1 METVRS
7 ADGTEIAYEREGAG
21 PPRVLVGGAFSER
34 TGGAGLA
41 AALPGFEVLRY
52 DRRGRGDSG
61 DTPPYAVERE
71 VEDLVAVL
79 GAAGGAAAVYGH
91 SSGAALALAAATAG
105 APINRLAVY
114 EPPFNLEGGDAEL
127 RGQIEALLASGDRA
141 GAIKRFLVEAVELPE
156 EAVASAEHWPDWDGM
171 LRVAPTLAYDLAVV
185 GDGRIPAAVGG
196 LTMPVL
202 VLHGGDSVAWM
213 RASNE
218 ALVAAIPGARGVE
231 LAGQGHNA
239 EPALVAAELVPFLQ

>member
-7 ADGTEIAYEREGAG
+7 ADGTEIAYEREGSG
-21 PPRVLVGGAFSER
+21 PPLVLVGGAFSER
-34 TGGAGLA
+34 SGGAGLA
-41 AALPGFEVLRY
+41 AALPQLEVFRY

-71 VEDLVAVL
+71 VEDLAAVL
-79 GAAGGAAAVYGH
+79 GAAGGEAAVYGH
-91 SSGAALALAAATAG
+91 SSGAALSLAAAVAG
-105 APINRLAVY
+105 APITRLAVY
-114 EPPFNLEGGDAEL
+114 EPPFNLDGADAGL
-127 RGQIEALLASGDRA
+127 RAEIESLLASGDRA

-156 EAVASAEHWPDWDGM
+156 EAVASAEHWPDWAGM
-171 LRVAPTLAYDLAVV
+171 LRIAPTLAYDLAVL
-185 GDGRIPAAVGG
+185 GDGRIPEGVAE

-202 VLHGGDSVAWM
+202 VLHGGDSLPWM

-239 EPALVAAELVPFLQ
+239 DPALVAAELVPFLA